1 MPYQPAK
8 NGQIDGSPLDESNCV
23 PATCVM
29 GVDRATVGTKRPTT
43 AAIRKASGDTSGGLL
58 FTDAAR
64 ATEAVTGVK
73 GTVRLGIS
81 RNDVRAL
88 LLGGHALTVGINCAV
103 TRWTA
108 YRTNYYTGFHA
119 VFANSLYEQTATVE
133 DPGTTS
139 AGYLYWPLDLLY
151 RAAESFTGNGGI
163 NVIVWPDTE
172 GVTKVAVK
180 TGRIRGTASTE
191 GPDLGPIVL
200 GKAYTAVTTV
210 TGGSWW
216 SARRKAYANGWW
228 RVAVGT
234 GYGFIRGEALA

>member
-1 MPYQPAK
+1 MPYQPVK
-8 NGQIDGSPLDESNCV
+8 NPQMDGTAFAASNCV

-29 GVDRATVGTKRPTT
+29 GVDRATVGTRRPST

-64 ATEAVTGVK
+64 ATEQLTGVK
-73 GTVRLGIS
+73 GIPRFGLS

-103 TRWTA
+103 TRYTK

-119 VFANSLYEQTATVE
+119 VYANSLYEQTAKVE
-133 DPGTTS
+133 DPGTTA
-139 AGYLYWPLDLLY
+139 AGYLDWPLDLLY
-151 RAAESFTGNGGI
+151 RAAESFTGGRGI

-180 TGRIRGTASTE
+180 TGRIRGTASTQ
-191 GPDLGPIVL
+191 GPDLGPIVS
-200 GKAYTAVTTV
+200 GKSYTALTTV
-210 TGGSWW
+210 TGGQWW
-216 SARRKAYANGWW
+216 SARRNAYANGWW
-228 RVAVGT
+228 KVKVGT
-234 GYGFIRGEALA
+234 KFGFIRGEALA